1 MVVVAE
7 PPATAHARMDVTPVK
22 ESRAHPP
29 SESTDSGYDFVDAS
43 YGRERAPWRDCISSS
58 TCCLAFD
65 ESGLLELAARSPL
78 RTSGN
83 VFKIGNVIY
92 GNELC

>member
-43 YGRERAPWRDCISSS
+43 YGRERAPWGYFISSS
-58 TCCLAFD
+58 TSFLACD
-65 ESGLLELAARSPL
+65 ESGLLELAPRSPL

-83 VFKIGNVIY
+83 IFKIGNVIN